1 MRRQRS
7 AGLLLTL
14 PRWTPKRPP
23 RRIWMSSLAHRR
35 IAMTCCL
42 QRISEKHQPP
52 VPRLGVVGYA
62 TVRFQRANRCR
73 PRRVTRATF
82 RAQPMCASRR
92 PLALPARRG
101 FRRRIACRGA
111 LTPLPRARSDRG
123 PVRRRPPRS
132 RSRAHSLACSGE
144 RHDHEQGASDAAQDV
159 RARSLAVARLSP
171 PHRPT
176 PNAGCEGVGVMASDP
191 GTLLP
196 PAGRGSYPWPD
207 HP

>member
-1 MRRQRS
+1 
-7 AGLLLTL
+7 
-14 PRWTPKRPP
+14 
-23 RRIWMSSLAHRR
+23 
-35 IAMTCCL
+35 MTCCL

-52 VPRLGVVGYA
+52 VPRLRVVGYA

-73 PRRVTRATF
+73 PRRVF
-82 RAQPMCASRR
+82 RAQPMCASQRA
-92 PLALPARRG
+92 LALLARRG

-123 PVRRRPPRS
+123 PVRRRPPTS
-132 RSRAHSLACSGE
+132 LSRAHHSHVAANVT
-144 RHDHEQGASDAAQDV
+144 DHERGASDVAQDV
-159 RARSLAVARLSP
+159 RARWLAVARLSP
-171 PHRPT
+171 PHRTT
-176 PNAGCEGVGVMASDP
+176 PFAGCEGVGVMASDP